1 MVEKDLTYHYG
12 QVLVHIKGGVIPMNR
27 PYLNTN
33 TVKLLFCF
41 CNLGGYGRIK
51 FFFFF
56 LNLPLQN
63 IRFLHLLLTNHY
75 SSSLSHYSFRSLSK
89 VT

>member
-1 MVEKDLTYHYG
+1 MFMVEKDLTYHYG

-56 LNLPLQN
+56 LNLPLPFSSPSSNQS
-63 IRFLHLLLTNHY
+63 LCLL
-75 SSSLSHYSFRSLSK
+75 SFTL
-89 VT
+89 